1 MKNEITALATINGI
15 TKSYKEAIIVLSAN
29 ELDLFGLL
37 CERAYSVLELSKK
50 LKLNK
55 RGLTILLDALVHIG
69 FLIRKSDKYSCVN
82 KFKPYLS
89 PNGDHYIG
97 DSLKHDLNVLKS
109 WSQLPEVIKTGIPIR
124 RQKRTAKEQ
133 KDFILAMANG
143 TELSIVDFLN
153 HLDLSNCKTFFDIGG
168 GPGTNSIFAVHK
180 YHGLK
185 AYNFDLPETIKIA
198 REYLKPFLFNER
210 VELIEGD
217 YFKDDFG
224 KDYDAMLL
232 SNIIHSHSETDILK
246 LFKKAYKSCSKTGK
260 LIVKD
265 FFINDSRV
273 EPKRAVLFA
282 VNMLVNTKA
291 GNTYSVKQVNALL
304 RKAGFKRTRYT
315 FVNDNVEFIE
325 AYK

>member
-1 MKNEITALATINGI
+1 MKKEITALAVINN
-15 TKSYKEAIIVLSAN
+15 TAKAYKEAIVLLSAN
-29 ELDLFGLL
+29 ELNIFAVL
-37 CERAYSVLELSKK
+37 CEKNYSVLELSKK

-55 RGLTILLDALVHIG
+55 RGLIVLLDTLVYMG
-69 FLIRKSDKYSCVN
+69 FLIKQSDNYFCVK

-89 PNGDHYIG
+89 PNGDYYIG
-97 DSLKHDLNVLKS
+97 DSLKHDLTILKN
-109 WSQLPEVIKTGIPIR
+109 WVQLPEVIKTGLPAKR
-124 RQKRTAKEQ
+124 KKRTEKEQ
-133 KDFILAMANG
+133 QDFILAMANG
-143 TELSIVDFLN
+143 TELNAADFFN
-153 HLDLSNCKTFFDIGG
+153 HLDLNDCKTFFDIGG

-180 YHGLK
+180 YPDLK

-198 REYLKPFLFNER
+198 RKYLKPLLYNDR

-217 YFKDDFG
+217 YFKDEFG

-246 LFKKAYKSCSKTGK
+246 LFIKAYKSCSKTGK

-273 EPKRAVLFA
+273 APKRAVLFA
-282 VNMLVNTKA
+282 VNMLVNTKL
-291 GNTYSVKQVNALL
+291 GNTYSVKQINVLL
-304 RKAGFKRTRYT
+304 KKAGFKRTKYK